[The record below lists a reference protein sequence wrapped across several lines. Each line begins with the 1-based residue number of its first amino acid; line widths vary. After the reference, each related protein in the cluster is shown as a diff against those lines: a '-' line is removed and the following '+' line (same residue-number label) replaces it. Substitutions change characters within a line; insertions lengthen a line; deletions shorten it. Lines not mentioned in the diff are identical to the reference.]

1 MKGLII
7 LTPFM
12 VLFDLPLMLYH
23 LLQEE
28 FGIMNEIM
36 IGIVVVWVIYIIK
49 KRKDRKKQGL
59 GQGKLS

>member
-1 MKGLII
+1 MSGLII
-7 LTPFM
+7 LTPII
-12 VLFDLPLMLYH
+12 VLFDFPWMLYGM
-23 LLQEE
+23 LQQE

-36 IGIVVVWVIYIIK
+36 IGVVVVWVIYIIK

>member
-1 MKGLII
+1 MSGLII
-7 LTPFM
+7 LTPII
-12 VLFDLPLMLYH
+12 VLFDFPWMLYGM
-23 LLQEE
+23 LQQE

-36 IGIVVVWVIYIIK
+36 IGVVVVWVLYIIK